1 MADIFVAEKK
11 KKEALQKDGS
21 HSEFHAQQKKSHNP
35 LSSFCYYPA
44 HANFENKDSEETVVL
59 LMRKH
64 PITNIKWIV
73 VGILMLAAPLVAL
86 SFPVLSF
93 LPFRFFMVAILSWY
107 LITSAYIFENF
118 LIWFFNVYIV
128 TDERIFDVDFYNL
141 VFRQISDCELSQI
154 QDVTVRVGSVIRTV
168 LNYGDILIQTAAEEQ
183 EFDFEAVPQPDR
195 VAKILRELRV
205 EEEIEERE
213 GVVR

>member
-1 MADIFVAEKK
+1 MADIFVAERKK
-11 KKEALQKDGS
+11 AASEGS
-21 HSEFHAQQKKSHNP
+21 NADFHASQKKSHNP

-44 HANFENKDSEETVVL
+44 HANFVNKDSEETVVL
-59 LMRKH
+59 LLRKH
-64 PITNIKWIV
+64 PITNVKWIV
-73 VGILMLAAPLVAL
+73 IGALMLFVPLLVL
-86 SFPVLSF
+86 SFPAVTSF
-93 LPFRFFMVAILSWY
+93 MPARFLMIAILSWY
-107 LITSAYIFENF
+107 LITSAYIFESF

-141 VFRQISDCELSQI
+141 VFRQISDAELSQI

-213 GVVR
+213 GVIR